1 MLTNILILILIFL
14 IPTGDFSSLLC
25 SLLSF
30 SESFEFFS
38 YWNFEFFLLLHFF
51 LEFFMVLFLSLC
63 PEDTPNL
70 ETPLLILPIYRY
82 FCIFKGDF
90 KINNQTSLT
99 FLCSRVFKFSPHIQ
113 KIKKLKTH
121 KRRVCV
127 QHE

>member
-38 YWNFEFFLLLHFF
+38 PSFSFFDFSEPSSSF
-51 LEFFMVLFLSLC
+51 SFSSFN

-70 ETPLLILPIYRY
+70 KTPLLILPIYRY
-82 FCIFKGDF
+82 FCIIKGNF
-90 KINNQTSLT
+90 KINTWNNQTSLT